1 MDSVSKKRPK
11 SNKRKL
17 RMREEYLDKDVCR
30 KRAKKLISYNEWKH
44 VTVDQIAKEIYG
56 HAYVYYHWKWM
67 KKLPLANRLIY
78 KHAQDGIDVEDKVD
92 TFQFVWEWIWEMK
105 Q

>member
-1 MDSVSKKRPK
+1 M
-11 SNKRKL
+11 
-17 RMREEYLDKDVCR
+17 
-30 KRAKKLISYNEWKH
+30 
-44 VTVDQIAKEIYG
+44 TVDQIAKEIYG

-92 TFQFVWEWIWEMK
+92 KGQLIWEWIWRR
-105 Q
+105 